1 MYKEINGKKLEA
13 LEDNISDDDKKDD
26 KHHDEVDKHLTN
38 AKDDIS
44 GKFVSLNSGVLHPA
58 IVLMICYDINTNV
71 VVNYNS

>member
-13 LEDNISDDDKKDD
+13 LEDNISDDDDKKDD

-44 GKFVSLNSGVLHPA
+44 GKFVSLNSGVLHP
-58 IVLMICYDINTNV
+58 CYC
-71 VVNYNS
+71 VNDML